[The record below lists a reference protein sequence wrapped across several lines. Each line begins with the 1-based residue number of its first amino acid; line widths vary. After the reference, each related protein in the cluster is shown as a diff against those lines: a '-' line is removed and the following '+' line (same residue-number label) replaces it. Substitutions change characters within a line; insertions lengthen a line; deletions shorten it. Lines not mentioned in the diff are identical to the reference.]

1 MSPRELTQVTSVEN
15 VALGTST
22 GVNCPPRKMKPC
34 CRPSALTYR
43 PTISPDGVIAVPSVS
58 FEPGKSKDA
67 KPTPGLP
74 GKWDVVRHWLFWSP
88 SSLVTLVARKPCLA
102 EIVDPPSS
110 GVL

>member
-1 MSPRELTQVTSVEN
+1 IDPGYVRGERCAGHVNGRKLPAAQNEAVLSPIR
-15 VALGTST
+15 AD
-22 GVNCPPRKMKPC
+22 M
-34 CRPSALTYR
+34 LTYR

-102 EIVDPPSS
+102 GLPRTR
-110 GVL
+110 